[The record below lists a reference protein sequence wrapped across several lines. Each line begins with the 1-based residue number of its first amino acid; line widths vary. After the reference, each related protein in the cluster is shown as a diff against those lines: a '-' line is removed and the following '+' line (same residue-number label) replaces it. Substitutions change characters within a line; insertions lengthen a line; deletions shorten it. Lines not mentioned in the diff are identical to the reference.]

1 MLTVKDTRFISL
13 NTQHCIK
20 KPNSGTGNTLYESSF
35 LSQNEFPFKDV
46 LKDDDDILYSHVS
59 IFSAQIPVSFYL
71 INYTVNVLKYTIDN
85 GLTQTM
91 TLERGNYSIT
101 QLIDVL
107 VKGFFSAGYVFTITF
122 NKITGKLLFT
132 GPVSSSFT
140 FLSSSFGSTI
150 NEIIGFDSVASYTS
164 TGNVLLGEHCC
175 SLIGTK
181 KLKISSSALRTSGL
195 SSGGGGDLLGIIPV
209 NAPPYGLILYE
220 NNSSNEGGL
229 LLNRVIGNIDIT
241 LTDESNRYINYN
253 NVEYS
258 ITLAI
263 TTTRVLKSK
272 INTNFRD
279 STNQIMN
286 IPNQPNQPLDA
297 PLPFDDENDLDFFM
311 YKHGI
316 NM

>member
-35 LSQNEFPFKDV
+35 LSQIEFPFKDV

-241 LTDESNRYINYN
+241 LTDESNRYINFN

>member
-35 LSQNEFPFKDV
+35 LSQIEFPFKDV

-91 TLERGNYSIT
+91 TLERGNYNIT

-122 NKITGKLLFT
+122 NKITGKLLFS
-132 GPVSSSFT
+132 GPVSSTFT
-140 FLSSSFGSTI
+140 FLSQSFGSTI
-150 NEIIGFDSVASYTS
+150 NEIIGFDSVSSYSS
-164 TGNVLLGEHCC
+164 TGNVLIGEHCC

-220 NNSSNEGGL
+220 NNSSSDGGL
-229 LLNRVIGNIDIT
+229 LLNRVIGNIDISIK
-241 LTDESNRYINYN
+241 DESDRYINFN
-253 NVEYS
+253 NTEFS
-258 ITLAI
+258 LTLAI
-263 TTTRVLKSK
+263 TSTRILKSK

-286 IPNQPNQPLDA
+286 IPNQPLDA

-316 NM
+316 SM

>member
-35 LSQNEFPFKDV
+35 LSQIEFPFKDV
-46 LKDDDDILYSHVS
+46 LKDDDDILYSHVT

-71 INYTVNVLKYTIDN
+71 INYTVNVLKYTVDN

-101 QLIDVL
+101 QLIDVI
-107 VKGFFSAGYVFTITF
+107 VKGFLTAGYVFTITF
-122 NKITGKLLFT
+122 NKITGKLLFN
-132 GPVSSSFT
+132 GPVSSTFT
-140 FLSSSFGSTI
+140 FLSQSFGSTI
-150 NEIIGFDSVASYTS
+150 NEIIGFDSVTSYSS
-164 TGNVLLGEHCC
+164 TGNVLNGEHCC

-220 NNSSNEGGL
+220 NNSGNDGGL
-229 LLNRVIGNIDIT
+229 LLNRVIGNIDISIK
-241 LTDESNRYINYN
+241 DESDRYINFN
-253 NVEYS
+253 NTEFS
-258 ITLAI
+258 LTLAI
-263 TTTRVLKSK
+263 TSTRILKSK

-286 IPNQPNQPLDA
+286 IPNQPLDI
-297 PLPFDDENDLDFFM
+297 PLPFDDENDLDFLM

>member
-20 KPNSGTGNTLYESSF
+20 KPNSGTGDTLYESYF
-35 LSQNEFPFKDV
+35 LSQIEFPFKDV

-59 IFSAQIPVSFYL
+59 IASAQIPVSFYL
-71 INYTVNVLKYTIDN
+71 INYTVNVLKYTINN
-85 GLTQTM
+85 GSTQTM

-101 QLIDVL
+101 QLIDVIT
-107 VKGFFSAGYVFTITF
+107 KGFFSAGYVFNITF
-122 NKITGKLLFT
+122 NKITGKLLFI
-132 GPVSSSFT
+132 GPVSTTFT
-140 FLSSSFGSTI
+140 FLSYAFGSTI
-150 NEIIGFDSVASYTS
+150 NEIIGFDSILSYTS
-164 TGNVLLGEHCC
+164 VGNVLNGEHPC
-175 SLIGTK
+175 SLIGVK
-181 KLKISSSALRTSGL
+181 KIRVSSSALRTSSL

-209 NAPPYGLILYE
+209 NAPPYGLILYD

-241 LTDESNRYINYN
+241 LTDESNRYINFN

-263 TTTRVLKSK
+263 TTTRIIKEKL
-272 INTNFRD
+272 NTDFRD